1 MRHASPLFTCL
12 REEKGSPSISVSGTP
27 VRKSGSAQ
35 QLFKKLFV
43 SDSEAAKKALQLEVE
58 EQGSVLDLIREQA
71 TSLGKKVNN
80 ATKTNSMSI

>member
-71 TSLGKKVNN
+71 TSFVSRQPHSAKR
-80 ATKTNSMSI
+80 